1 MRLRS
6 LAIGFA
12 LPLAL
17 ATFGDRA
24 EATTIFEE
32 TFDGYTL
39 FPDEVPDNDEV
50 NLGVPL
56 VSEGADENWFAARF
70 GAPETSLDCDLAVQE
85 HGGSGNKTPVGR
97 FEDQAG
103 LLFSV
108 DTTGLTDVLLSFD
121 WRTFAAPAGDQSVVG
136 YFVGASPF
144 GNLPPLSGTDTERDR
159 EGCSKH
165 GEPCDLPTVDAA
177 LFTELLRVDVHSDF
191 THNEFA
197 LPSNVGVVWIA
208 FWHDGGENDYT
219 KLDNV
224 RVTANPIP
232 EPSAA
237 LLLMLGTAG
246 LALAGRKRS

>member
-6 LAIGFA
+6 SSI
-12 LPLAL
+12 AL
-17 ATFGDRA
+17 AVLMMLFGFGQA
-24 EATTIFEE
+24 AGAITIFEE
-32 TFDGYTL
+32 TFDGYTE

-70 GAPETSLDCDLAVQE
+70 GAPETSFDCDLAVQE
-85 HGGSGNKTPVGR
+85 HGGSGNNTPVGR

-103 LLFSV
+103 LLFAI
-108 DTTGLTDVLLSFD
+108 DTTGLSSVVLSFD

-136 YFVGASPF
+136 FFVGETPF
-144 GNLPPLSGTDTERDR
+144 EPNPGLAGVDHGDCDNGD
-159 EGCSKH
+159 CS
-165 GEPCDLPTVDAA
+165 DLPTLDPV

-197 LPSNVGVVWIA
+197 LPGNVGIVWIA

-224 RVTANPIP
+224 RVTAVP
-232 EPSAA
+232 EPAA
-237 LLLMLGTAG
+237 AVLLLTGMAG
-246 LALAGRKRS
+246 LAAFGRKRA